1 MKKGVTLLE
10 TLIVL
15 FLAGIIMPFLFKMIS
30 TTFEVVD
37 TELRNRQGLKED
49 LTFVL
54 ENDKKYIK
62 DLSSSSSSSTHNYF
76 IKEGMIVKRLV
87 ILGEGK

>member
-30 TTFEVVD
+30 TTFEVVG
-37 TELRNRQGLKED
+37 TELRNRQELKDD

-54 ENDKKYIK
+54 GNDKKQIK
-62 DLSSSSSSSTHNYF
+62 DLLSEEAATHNYF
-76 IKEGMIVKRLV
+76 IKEGKIVKRLV

>member
-1 MKKGVTLLE
+1 MRKGVTLLE

-15 FLAGIIMPFLFKMIS
+15 FLAGIIMPFLFRMIS
-30 TTFEVVD
+30 TTFEVVGS
-37 TELRNRQGLKED
+37 ELSSRQGLKDD

-54 ENDKKYIK
+54 ENDRKYTK
-62 DLSSSSSSSTHNYF
+62 DFSVAEGSTANYF
-76 IKEGMIVKRLV
+76 IKDGKTIKRLV

>member
-62 DLSSSSSSSTHNYF
+62 DWSSSSSTHNYF
-76 IKEGMIVKRLV
+76 IKEGKIVKRLV